1 MNLRTTL
8 IAIGVLAASLSSAAG
23 LPWAKDLKNAMAQAK
38 SSKKVVMVD
47 FTAVW
52 CVNCHKLDRTTY
64 VDPSVVRLLGAAVPV
79 QIDFDKEQKLAKQYK
94 ITALPVILFIDASG
108 KELGRISK
116 YVDAKQFVSAATPIL
131 ARAKK
136 K

>member
-1 MNLRTTL
+1 MNLRTTFL
-8 IAIGVLAASLSSAAG
+8 VTGLLAAAISSAAG
-23 LPWAKDLKNAMAQAK
+23 FTWAKDLRTAMSQAK
-38 SSKKVVMVD
+38 SSHKAVMVD

-64 VDPSVVRLLGAAVPV
+64 VDPSVVSLLKGAVPV

-94 ITALPVILFIDASG
+94 ITALPVILFLDANG

-116 YVDAKQFVSAATPIL
+116 YVDAKQFVAAAKPIL
-131 ARAKK
+131 AKAKK
-136 K
+136 